1 MDSAFPSLLDKDDLN
16 GPSVGNFPR
25 STSFAIDYGL
35 YKISI
40 YYSLE
45 NVNDKIKFIKDIDS
59 LILQLGKNR
68 KDEIFQL
75 FSIMVKTIQVNDNFL
90 VKKEFTKMIPKIVQ
104 IFSSM
109 DYSLIKQFIPIL
121 ETLLDSDLEI
131 LRILSNIIKT
141 VSEMLNNEDR
151 NKWLLTNLL
160 KITHDE
166 DYEKKKI
173 GIKMISSII
182 ETLETEVC
190 QIFILPDIL
199 ALSQSESYKMIVA
212 EVIPTLAKCLKSL
225 ESLDLMIN
233 VFLSLCND
241 PNSEIREVCASNFH
255 KFSFCPDS
263 TQIQVLQPC
272 FKEMLKDKSDKVRY
286 KALLQLGPLISYS
299 GVPFPHQLLDN
310 YLKLAKNAA
319 NDKELQMHCAFY
331 FPGVFERMGKES

>member
-68 KDEIFQL
+68 KNEIFQL

-151 NKWLLTNLL
+151 NK
-160 KITHDE
+160 
-166 DYEKKKI
+166 
-173 GIKMISSII
+173 
-182 ETLETEVC
+182 
-190 QIFILPDIL
+190 
-199 ALSQSESYKMIVA
+199 
-212 EVIPTLAKCLKSL
+212 
-225 ESLDLMIN
+225 
-233 VFLSLCND
+233 
-241 PNSEIREVCASNFH
+241 
-255 KFSFCPDS
+255 
-263 TQIQVLQPC
+263 
-272 FKEMLKDKSDKVRY
+272 
-286 KALLQLGPLISYS
+286 
-299 GVPFPHQLLDN
+299 
-310 YLKLAKNAA
+310 
-319 NDKELQMHCAFY
+319 
-331 FPGVFERMGKES
+331 